1 MSYSL
6 ELFRTA
12 SRSSFLSVYDFLH
25 GFIVLNN
32 FADEYVPCPKELSLY
47 RNYEEYCYGETMT
60 VYSREI
66 FWNELKLL
74 GHCCGEVFFPKRN
87 GVKMIAVRKLKTFY
101 GLA

>member
-25 GFIVLNN
+25 WFIKLKN
-32 FADEYVPCPKELSLY
+32 FGNEYVPCPEELSLY
-47 RNYEEYCYGETMT
+47 RDYEDYCYGETMT
-60 VYSREI
+60 VYNREI
-66 FWNELKLL
+66 FSNELTIL